1 MIEVTARL
9 TRGTVYIAGEVIECV
24 VTFRN
29 PIADSN
35 TRAQSNMDVCE
46 TLAWASAQIHCQC
59 SVSDDKV
66 IFPSS
71 SPIAQ
76 EEVAISNKNTSFAP
90 CVGERGHVV
99 LSTKPKI
106 LFCDVRLLPGESKSF
121 IYRESLSNGAPPS
134 YRGHAVKYSYKITL
148 GTQRVGSTIRL
159 LRVPIRILVLPGF
172 LDNISALND
181 CEDHEDLGPANP
193 FLQNQ
198 RKETPLDFALQIL
211 QNLTARRAPS
221 FYSITNTHGKVVRF
235 CLFKPAYKLGEDIV
249 GTFDFST
256 STVKCVQFSVTLQ
269 SEEILR
275 EECRRK
281 PQHGSCIISYNKH
294 HEVCLFSERT
304 QMILPIPLT
313 VTPAFA
319 TELASLQ
326 WRLHFEFVTTTTKV
340 EDQLVASESSFSS
353 TWQGPSALDIET
365 MVWDLPITVY
375 PTSPLHLIHGPQ
387 SKNDVSVCI

>member
-9 TRGTVYIAGEVIECV
+9 TRGSVYLAGEVIECILA
-24 VTFRN
+24 FRN
-29 PIADSN
+29 PAADSN
-35 TRAQSNMDVCE
+35 TRAQSNSDVCE

-59 SVSDDKV
+59 TVSDDKV
-66 IFPSS
+66 IFPST
-71 SPIAQ
+71 SPVAQ
-76 EEVAISNKNTSFAP
+76 EELAVSNKNTSFAP

-99 LSTKPKI
+99 LATKPKI

-121 IYRESLSNGAPPS
+121 IYRESLPSEAPPS
-134 YRGHAVKYSYKITL
+134 YRGHAVKYSYKITV

-159 LRVPIRILVLPGF
+159 LRVPIRVLVLPGF
-172 LDNISALND
+172 LDSAAAFSD
-181 CEDHEDLGPANP
+181 SGDLGPSNP

-198 RKETPLDFALQIL
+198 RKESPLDVALQVL

-235 CLFKPAYKLGEDIV
+235 CLFKAAYKLGEDVV
-249 GTFDFST
+249 GTFDFSS

-275 EECRRK
+275 DECRRK
-281 PQHGSCIISYNKH
+281 PHHGSCLISYSKH
-294 HEVCLFSERT
+294 HEVCLFSERS

-313 VTPAFA
+313 VTPAFD
-319 TELASLQ
+319 TDLASLQ
-326 WRLHFEFVTTTTKV
+326 WRLHFEFVTTTTPV
-340 EDQLVASESSFSS
+340 EDQLGPADSSEPC
-353 TWQGPSALDIET
+353 TWQGPSSLDIET

-387 SKNDVSVCI
+387 SKSDVSVCI